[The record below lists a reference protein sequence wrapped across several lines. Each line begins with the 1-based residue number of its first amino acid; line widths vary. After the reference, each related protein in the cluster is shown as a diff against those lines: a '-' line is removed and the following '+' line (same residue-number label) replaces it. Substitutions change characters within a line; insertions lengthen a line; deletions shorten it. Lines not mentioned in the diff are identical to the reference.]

1 VSSLAVAEAYATIV
15 LGEKLLMR
23 YANPT
28 CGLAWVSVGGSG
40 IGYHGCLECNLTNM
54 RTVSGGDVGFWHQ
67 VTRDCVSG
75 NPRVQLCY
83 SAITFRGGNI
93 VKHVKHVSKE
103 THFAMVTVRYFKW
116 RRATP
121 VDPLSAREHNSRYH
135 GNGGKEK
142 MVQLK
147 GPWSKREEWIEE

>member
-1 VSSLAVAEAYATIV
+1 MAEAYATIV

-54 RTVSGGDVGFWHQ
+54 RTVSGGDVGFGIRSLGT
-67 VTRDCVSG
+67 VFLVIPEY
-75 NPRVQLCY
+75 N
-83 SAITFRGGNI
+83 SAIVLLPLGGNI
-93 VKHVKHVSKE
+93 VKHVKHVAKE

-142 MVQLK
+142 IVQLK
-147 GPWSKREEWIEE
+147 GPWSKRKEWIEE